1 MNKDKLFK
9 HELSLLFLE
18 RSKIWLGYDG
28 TDRLERME
36 VTRDIDIDIAQVC
49 EAEQRRIDAAIRGK
63 Q

>member
-28 TDRLERME
+28 TDGKRRME
-36 VTRDIDIDIAQVC
+36 ETRRIDFAIAMLVLVK
-49 EAEQRRIDAAIRGK
+49 QRRIDAAIRGK